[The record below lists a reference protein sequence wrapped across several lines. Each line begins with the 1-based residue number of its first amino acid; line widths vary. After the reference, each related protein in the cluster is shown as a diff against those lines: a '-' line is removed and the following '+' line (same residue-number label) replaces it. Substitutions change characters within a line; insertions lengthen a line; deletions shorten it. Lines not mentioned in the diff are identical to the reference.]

1 MLSENIAALLLYC
14 FTLQVNNIPMSTMVI
29 PNFEGKK
36 DY

>member
-1 MLSENIAALLLYC
+1 MLSENIAALLLYY
-14 FTLQVNNIPMSTMVI
+14 FTLKVNHIPVVI